1 MSLRSGS
8 IYDPASECE
17 TREARRAR
25 LGARL
30 AATVAHAQA
39 HAPRFRRDLE
49 RAGLTAGDV
58 RGLDDLPRLP
68 ITRKD
73 ALTAAQEAEPPF
85 AGMAAVE
92 PGRLARVFMSPGPI
106 FDPQGT
112 AEDFW
117 RFRHGY
123 AAAGFRAGDVVL
135 CSASYHLT
143 PLGFMLDNACRALGC
158 AVIPGG
164 VGATEQQLKAASHLK
179 ATGYTGTPSFLYQLL
194 VKAREAAIPLRL
206 EVAWVIAEMLPE
218 SLRSDIEAFGIR
230 CLQGYGTA
238 DLGCIAYECTEKGG
252 WHIHP
257 ECIVEILDLE
267 SGAEAA
273 PGQPGELVA
282 TIFDEAYPLVRFATG
297 DIVTL
302 ATGAPCPCGRTTPK
316 VAGLLGRVGDAVKVK
331 GMFVRASQME
341 KVLKGFAEVTR
352 FRAVVTRAEHVD
364 RLEYEVEAAVPAA
377 PSPGAPA
384 VLAEPSPGAPAVLA
398 EPSPGAPAGAAA
410 LAARLVEALTA
421 EIKVRGEVRLVPPG
435 SLPADAKK
443 LDDRR
448 VWK

>member
-1 MSLRSGS
+1 MILRSGS
-8 IYDPASECE
+8 ILDPATECE
-17 TREARRAR
+17 TPAARRAR

-30 AATVAHAQA
+30 AAIVAHAHA
-39 HAPRFRRDLE
+39 RAPRVRRDLE
-49 RAGLTAGDV
+49 QAGLAPAEV
-58 RGLDDLPRLP
+58 RGLDDLARLP
-68 ITRKD
+68 IVRKD
-73 ALTAAQEAEPPF
+73 GLVAAQEAEPPF
-85 AGMAAVE
+85 GGLAAVE
-92 PGRLARVFMSPGPI
+92 AGRLARVFMSPGPI

-112 AEDFW
+112 AGDFW

-143 PLGFMLDNACRALGC
+143 PLGFMLDNGCRALGC

-164 VGATEQQLKAASHLK
+164 VGQTEQQLKAASHLG
-179 ATGYTGTPSFLYQLL
+179 ATGYTGTPSFLFQLL
-194 VKAREAAIPLRL
+194 TKARETGVPLAL

-218 SLRSDIEAFGIR
+218 SLRADIEGFGVR

-252 WHIHP
+252 WHLHP
-257 ECIVEILDLE
+257 DCIVEVLDLE
-267 SGAEAA
+267 TGREAA
-273 PGQPGELVA
+273 PGQAGELTA
-282 TIFDEAYPLVRFATG
+282 TIFDEDYPLIRFATG

-302 ATGAPCPCGRTTPK
+302 STAGACACGRTTPK

-341 KVLKGFAEVTR
+341 KVVKGFPEAGR
-352 FRAVVTRAEHVD
+352 FRAVVTREQHVD
-364 RLEYEVEAAVPAA
+364 RLEYEVEAA
-377 PSPGAPA
+377 GD
-384 VLAEPSPGAPAVLA
+384 
-398 EPSPGAPAGAAA
+398 AA
-410 LAARLVEALTA
+410 LVARLTEALQA

-435 SLPADAKK
+435 SLPAGSKK